1 MKAECRKLG
10 AKIIYA
16 SLDKLVVTTGK
27 ASVVAAQ
34 AAQAAVDYIAKAIV
48 AKPLFENISLMPL
61 QYWTFLLWMNSSNYG
76 GIVIQDAGGEG
87 GASGEPSIEM
97 LWNMKEYLPPLVQ
110 SQFELIVAEFIYKL
124 AGFHAQLRAKN
135 PHIAHSSGDAAMHNE
150 VIEDDDEETEKT
162 GNSSSVTAAKG
173 TFYKRLI
180 GQYFTRKLLEA
191 VPQIRDACSPAQQRH
206 HDNPQACFPR
216 LPGSTLH
223 LPGSRAEA
231 ALEFVKYITTVFAL
245 DTPASNFVRIM
256 RRNLLVLLDV
266 GEFAEASQFV
276 NPCER
281 LVLSRVVCDFCNYCR
296 DMDFCRDADLLPST
310 TTSSSAATAAAG
322 GEGSSVQAPE
332 WECLGCGCAY
342 DRLRIEERLIE
353 LLHEALLAYQMQD
366 LVCGKCRL
374 MKQDNFSVQCVACAG
389 KYRTMVSP
397 AAVRAQ
403 IQVYL
408 DVAEMNRLPMLHDL
422 AKWAYTNTGVTTPR

>member
-1 MKAECRKLG
+1 SKHKKQGGEPADSAAAGSALWGVSAASSSGNVPVSTFQLLRSLLRGWCQEVEERQNPFAEMMTEHFYRWLTRPNSSLYDPALAYLVRSLMRKVFLQMKAECRKLG

-27 ASVVAAQ
+27 ASVV

-223 LPGSRAEA
+223 LPG
-231 ALEFVKYITTVFAL
+231 
-245 DTPASNFVRIM
+245 
-256 RRNLLVLLDV
+256 
-266 GEFAEASQFV
+266 
-276 NPCER
+276 
-281 LVLSRVVCDFCNYCR
+281 
-296 DMDFCRDADLLPST
+296 
-310 TTSSSAATAAAG
+310 
-322 GEGSSVQAPE
+322 
-332 WECLGCGCAY
+332 
-342 DRLRIEERLIE
+342 
-353 LLHEALLAYQMQD
+353 
-366 LVCGKCRL
+366 
-374 MKQDNFSVQCVACAG
+374 
-389 KYRTMVSP
+389 
-397 AAVRAQ
+397 
-403 IQVYL
+403 
-408 DVAEMNRLPMLHDL
+408 
-422 AKWAYTNTGVTTPR
+422 